1 MIVASLRVGWFA
13 ARLEDSASKRDLGIG
28 DIRTTLQKSYSGGSL
43 KSVITASTGSDLKP
57 ALEGVLRS
65 TSWVLDVF
73 GGSSE
78 LLLPRVRFS
87 RILLIHEISVFHD
100 GMMLI

>member
-43 KSVITASTGSDLKP
+43 KLVITASTGSDLKP

-65 TSWVLDVF
+65 TLWVLDVF

-78 LLLPRVRFS
+78 LLPRVRFS